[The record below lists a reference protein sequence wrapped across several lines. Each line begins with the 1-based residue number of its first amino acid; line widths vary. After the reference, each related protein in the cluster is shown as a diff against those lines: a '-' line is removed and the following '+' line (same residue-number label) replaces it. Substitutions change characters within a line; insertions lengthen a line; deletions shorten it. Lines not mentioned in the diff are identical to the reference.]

1 MGVKMIHGPNHDP
14 KFMLQVALKG
24 LAAAHD
30 RFNAKSTAGVGAE
43 EVFVPLLE
51 ALWWTVSV
59 DDGFE
64 SLAANSHGYR
74 PNRGDYR
81 NSRDSDADGQVLRAL
96 RYARDRCGHQRA
108 LVAGVKLPTLP
119 MTLPAVLGPV
129 FCWRPSA
136 DLPAPDPR
144 FNSPAL
150 QGEYDRLLAGRPA
163 AAALGSARRWFDQE
177 WVHAG
182 L

>member
-1 MGVKMIHGPNHDP
+1 MIYGPNYDP
-14 KFMLQVALKG
+14 KFMLQAALKG
-24 LAAAHD
+24 FAAALG
-30 RFNAKSTAGVGAE
+30 RVNAESAAKVGIE
-43 EVFVPLLE
+43 EVFIPLSE
-51 ALWWTVSV
+51 ALWWTVTV

-64 SLAANSHGYR
+64 SLAANGHGYR
-74 PNRGDYR
+74 HNRGEYR
-81 NSRDSDADGQVLRAL
+81 HARDSDIDGRVLRAL

-144 FNSPAL
+144 FNSADL
-150 QGEYDRLLAGRPA
+150 QGEYDRLLTGRPA

-177 WVHAG
+177 RVRAG